1 MQIVT
6 HWGISLLGM
15 NELKYSI
22 CSVAI
27 MHAKAYDSADQS
39 TVLNGKG
46 HIFPEG
52 AIIPF
57 IIQGSFK
64 GMFAYPV
71 SGNYIPAAL
80 VVTLVIIYYYLHM
93 EIYGWEIRVLLCWA
107 LPKYGDCQNLCLSS
121 SVSQSH
127 PFSVPSESH
136 IQQNLLKPGN

>member
-1 MQIVT
+1 
-6 HWGISLLGM
+6 
-15 NELKYSI
+15 
-22 CSVAI
+22 
-27 MHAKAYDSADQS
+27 
-39 TVLNGKG
+39 
-46 HIFPEG
+46 
-52 AIIPF
+52 
-57 IIQGSFK
+57 
-64 GMFAYPV
+64 MFAYPV